1 MMRISDQQ
9 FYGSAAGNL
18 QRIKERIN
26 TAQEQLA
33 TQQRIAKP
41 SDDPT
46 IFGQAILEKS
56 ALADNDQ
63 WVRNIQL
70 GSARVAVADQ
80 TLSQAQNL
88 ISRVRELAVQAR
100 SDTTSAQGRVT
111 IAQEVRQLHRQ
122 LIQLANTEVSGQPV
136 FAGTKT
142 DVPPFVLGVGDS
154 VSYQGNGES
163 QSIAVGPNQ
172 TTQIVLPGDQ
182 VFTGGTTNIF
192 TDLNNLL
199 TALESNNGAGIE
211 VGIGTLDQATAQIGL
226 AQGQIGAIGNRL
238 DAAQQTSQSVSE
250 AVQKLLS
257 DQTGTD
263 LATTLTELQQQ
274 QTAYQAT
281 SQTFARLFDSSLL
294 KFLPP
299 A

>member
-1 MMRISDQQ
+1 MRISDQQ
-9 FYGSAAGNL
+9 FYGSTAGNL
-18 QRIKERIN
+18 QRIKERIA
-26 TAQEQLA
+26 TAQEQIA

-41 SDDPT
+41 SDDPA

-56 ALADNDQ
+56 VLADNDQ
-63 WVRNIQL
+63 WLRNIQF

-122 LIQLANTEVSGQPV
+122 LIQLANTEVGGQPV

-142 DVPPFVLGVGDS
+142 DTPPFVLGVGDV
-154 VSYQGNGES
+154 VSYQGNSES

-192 TDLNNLL
+192 GDLSNLL

-211 VGIGTLDQATAQIGL
+211 VGIGALDQATAQIGL
-226 AQGQIGAIGNRL
+226 AQGQIGAIANRL

-263 LATTLTELQQQ
+263 LAMTLTELQQQ
-274 QTAYQAT
+274 QTVYQAT

>member
-1 MMRISDQQ
+1 MRVSDHQL
-9 FYGSAAGNL
+9 FGSTAGSL
-18 QRIKERIN
+18 ERIKESIVRVH
-26 TAQEQLA
+26 EQIA
-33 TQQRIAKP
+33 SQQRIAKP
-41 SDDPT
+41 SDDPA
-46 IFGQAILEKS
+46 IFGQVILERS

-63 WVRNIQL
+63 WIRNIQF
-70 GSARVAVADQ
+70 GTARVAVADQ
-80 TLSQAQNL
+80 TLGQAQNL

-122 LIQLANTEVSGQPV
+122 LIQLANAEVNGQPV

-142 DVPPFVLGVGDS
+142 DAPPFVLGIGDT
-154 VSYQGNGES
+154 VSYQGNSES

-192 TDLNNLL
+192 NDLSNLL

-211 VGIGTLDQATAQIGL
+211 VGIGALDQATAQIGL

-238 DAAQQTSQSVSE
+238 DTAQGTSQVVS
-250 AVQKLLS
+250 AAIQNVLS
-257 DQTGTD
+257 DQTDTD
-263 LATTLTELQQQ
+263 LATALTELKLQE
-274 QTAYQAT
+274 TAYEAT
-281 SQTFARLFDSSLL
+281 SQTFSRLFDLSLL
-294 KFLPP
+294 KFLR
-299 A
+299 

>member
-1 MMRISDQQ
+1 
-9 FYGSAAGNL
+9 
-18 QRIKERIN
+18 
-26 TAQEQLA
+26 
-33 TQQRIAKP
+33 
-41 SDDPT
+41 
-46 IFGQAILEKS
+46 
-56 ALADNDQ
+56 
-63 WVRNIQL
+63 
-70 GSARVAVADQ
+70 
-80 TLSQAQNL
+80 
-88 ISRVRELAVQAR
+88 
-100 SDTTSAQGRVT
+100 
-111 IAQEVRQLHRQ
+111 
-122 LIQLANTEVSGQPV
+122 V

-142 DVPPFVLGVGDS
+142 DAPPFLLGAGDS

-163 QSIAVGPNQ
+163 QSIEVGPNQ

-192 TDLNNLL
+192 TDLSNLL

-226 AQGQIGAIGNRL
+226 AQGQIGAIANRL

-274 QTAYQAT
+274 QTVYQAT
-281 SQTFARLFDSSLL
+281 SQTFMRMFDSSLL

>member
-1 MMRISDQQ
+1 MRISDQQ
-9 FYGSAAGNL
+9 LYGSTAGNL

-26 TAQEQLA
+26 TAQDQIA
-33 TQQRIAKP
+33 SQQRIAKP

-46 IFGQAILEKS
+46 IFGQAILDKA
-56 ALADNDQ
+56 ALADNNQ
-63 WVRNIQL
+63 WLRNIQF
-70 GSARVAVADQ
+70 GTARVSVADQ
-80 TLSQAQNL
+80 ALGQAQNL

-142 DVPPFVLGVGDS
+142 DVSPFVLGIGDA
-154 VSYQGNGES
+154 VSYQGNSES

-172 TTQIVLPGDQ
+172 TTQIVLPGDR

-192 TDLNNLL
+192 NDLSNLL

-211 VGIGTLDQATAQIGL
+211 VGIGALDQATAQIGL
-226 AQGQIGAIGNRL
+226 AQGQIGAIANRL
-238 DAAQQTSQSVSE
+238 DTAQGTSQVVSE
-250 AVQKLLS
+250 AIQKVLS
-257 DQTGTD
+257 DQTDID
-263 LATTLTELQQQ
+263 LATALTELKLQE
-274 QTAYQAT
+274 TAYEAT
-281 SQTFARLFDSSLL
+281 SQTFSRLFDLSLL
-294 KFLPP
+294 KFLR
-299 A
+299 